1 MKVVM
6 IGTGYVGLVSGSC
19 FAKIGAQVTCVD
31 NVAAKIDALKA
42 GKIPIY
48 EPGLD
53 AVVAEGVKAG
63 LLTFTTDLKNAVAG
77 ADLVFIAVGT
87 PSAKDGSA
95 DLSYVFAAAAEI
107 ADALTGYAVVVTKST
122 VPVGTNRKVEK
133 ILRERRPGFAVDVAS
148 TPEFLREGAAISDFM
163 EPDRIVVGTDTARA
177 RDLLRQLHAPLI
189 RNEGQFV
196 ATTVETAELTK
207 YAANAF
213 LAVKISFINEIADFC
228 EKVGADV
235 EAVARG
241 MGLDKRIGRWGLS
254 TGPGYGGSCFPKD
267 TRALAH
273 MMRAGDSPTRIVETT
288 ISVNEDRKKTLASRV
303 AAALGGSMKGKT
315 VALLGLTF
323 KANTDDMRESPSL
336 DLVPD
341 LRAAGAIVRAF
352 DPAGMDEAKKHPE
365 MAGLVWTGDSYD
377 AARDA
382 DVAVIVTEWSEF
394 KALDLGKLKAAL
406 RAPLVVDFRNMHDPV
421 AMQAAG
427 LRYVSLGRA
436 A

>member
-42 GKIPIY
+42 GQIPIY

-63 LLTFTTDLKNAVAG
+63 RLTFTTDLKSAVAG

-122 VPVGTNRKVEK
+122 VPVGTNRKVEN

-177 RDLLRQLHAPLI
+177 RDVLRQLHAPLI
-189 RNEGQFV
+189 QNESQFV

-303 AAALGGSMKGKT
+303 AAALGGSVQGKT

-341 LRAAGAIVRAF
+341 LRVAGAIVRAF

-365 MAGLVWTGDSYD
+365 MAGLVWAGDSYE

-382 DVAVIVTEWSEF
+382 DVAVIVTEWNDF
-394 KALDLGKLKAAL
+394 KTLDLGKLKAAL
-406 RAPLVVDFRNMHDPV
+406 RTPLVVDFRNLHDPA